1 MQASR
6 SKTIRPPA
14 YLFRYLAMSKSRG
27 NKTTRTAPSSH
38 QAPHKP
44 SNFPIL
50 PDKQP
55 SRPSVRTAPAPCRLG
70 EGVFTDHRQNPQEQ
84 KPQKYEIVGKWL
96 KKNIFQFIFIPRRQL
111 PQRRWLDFLDESS
124 KARRIGSQSIQ
135 AGLLWNT
142 GEVSASSQQAI
153 TSHLHTQPAPHE
165 GPVSRMSGK
174 LLRPGHGWR

>member
-84 KPQKYEIVGKWL
+84 KPQKYEIVGKCL
-96 KKNIFQFIFIPRRQL
+96 KKNIFSLIFIPCRQL
-111 PQRRWLDFLDESS
+111 PLRRWLDFLDESS
-124 KARRIGSQSIQ
+124 KARRIGSQSLR

-142 GEVSASSQQAI
+142 GRGQRF
-153 TSHLHTQPAPHE
+153 QP
-165 GPVSRMSGK
+165 GSRYGS
-174 LLRPGHGWR
+174 PTYATCAA